1 MKKLLL
7 ISLVIVFTICSK
19 SWAEDIIPKYEPNEL
34 YAESD
39 CQQIR
44 AEINW
49 DMDSNLSTDNM
60 TASSLACISFFLVST
75 KEMDK

>member
-7 ISLVIVFTICSK
+7 ISLVIFFAICSR
-19 SWAEDIIPKYEPNEL
+19 SWAEDITPKYEPNEV

-44 AEINW
+44 SEISD
-49 DMDSNLSTDNM
+49 DMDSRISTDNM
-60 TASSLACISFFLVST
+60 TTASLACMSIFGR
-75 KEMDK
+75 

>member
-7 ISLVIVFTICSK
+7 ISFVILVVICSR
-19 SWAEDIIPKYEPNEL
+19 SWAKNITPRYEPNEV

-44 AEINW
+44 SEITY
-49 DMDSNLSTDNM
+49 DMDTKISTDNM
-60 TASSLACISFFLVST
+60 TAASLACISIFGR
-75 KEMDK
+75 

>member
-7 ISLVIVFTICSK
+7 ISLVIFFAICSR
-19 SWAEDIIPKYEPNEL
+19 SWAEDITPKYEPNEV

-44 AEINW
+44 SEISD
-49 DMDSNLSTDNM
+49 DMDSRISTDNM
-60 TASSLACISFFLVST
+60 TAASLACMSIFGR
-75 KEMDK
+75 

>member
-7 ISLVIVFTICSK
+7 ISLVIFFAICSR
-19 SWAEDIIPKYEPNEL
+19 SWAEDITPKYEPNEV

-44 AEINW
+44 SEISD
-49 DMDSNLSTDNM
+49 DMDSRISTDNM
-60 TASSLACISFFLVST
+60 TAASLACMSFFGR
-75 KEMDK
+75 

>member
-7 ISLVIVFTICSK
+7 ISLVIFFILCSR
-19 SWAEDIIPKYEPNEL
+19 SWAKDITPKYEPNEV

-44 AEINW
+44 SEITY
-49 DMDSNLSTDNM
+49 DMDTKISKDNM
-60 TASSLACISFFLVST
+60 TAASLACISIFGR
-75 KEMDK
+75 

>member
-7 ISLVIVFTICSK
+7 ISLFIFFAICS
-19 SWAEDIIPKYEPNEL
+19 SAWAEDITPKYEPNEV

-44 AEINW
+44 SEISD
-49 DMDSNLSTDNM
+49 DMDSRISTDNM
-60 TASSLACISFFLVST
+60 TAASLACMSFFGR
-75 KEMDK
+75 

>member
-7 ISLVIVFTICSK
+7 ISLVIFFVIYSK
-19 SWAEDIIPKYEPNEL
+19 SWAKDITPKYEPNEV

-44 AEINW
+44 SEITY
-49 DMDSNLSTDNM
+49 DMDTKISTDNM
-60 TASSLACISFFLVST
+60 TAASLACISIFGR
-75 KEMDK
+75 

>member
-7 ISLVIVFTICSK
+7 ISLVIFFAICSR
-19 SWAEDIIPKYEPNEL
+19 SWSEDITPKYEPNEV

-44 AEINW
+44 SEISD
-49 DMDSNLSTDNM
+49 DMDSRISTDNM
-60 TASSLACISFFLVST
+60 TAASLACMSFFGR
-75 KEMDK
+75 

>member
-7 ISLVIVFTICSK
+7 ISLVIFFVIYSK
-19 SWAEDIIPKYEPNEL
+19 SWAKDTTPKYEPNEV

-44 AEINW
+44 SEITY
-49 DMDSNLSTDNM
+49 DMDTKISTDNM
-60 TASSLACISFFLVST
+60 TATSLACISIFGR
-75 KEMDK
+75 